1 MYLNYNSNDTF
12 VSTGGKNI
20 ELNKPTICFVHGAGQ
35 NHFSFTQQI
44 RYFANR
50 GYNVLSPDFPGH
62 GFSKG
67 IPNSSIEEDA
77 KWLLGVLEKIGIK
90 KFVLGGH
97 SQGCLTALEL
107 SQLKPEVL
115 KGIIFI
121 AGASKIPVN
130 DFLIGKASEDPYKA
144 YDLMVTWG
152 HGNQGSF
159 SISEWPGHH
168 HLSEGNSV
176 MKINEMS
183 ALVNDLNS
191 CNNYEGG
198 LSAAEKINIDCLAV
212 LARFDIMTPLKAG
225 KKLVNAIKNC
235 ESHVLNCGHFLPAEK
250 PKELNR
256 IILQYLKNLDE

>member
-77 KWLLGVLEKIGIK
+77 KWLLGVLEKIG
-90 KFVLGGH
+90 
-97 SQGCLTALEL
+97 
-107 SQLKPEVL
+107 
-115 KGIIFI
+115 
-121 AGASKIPVN
+121 
-130 DFLIGKASEDPYKA
+130 KASEDPYKA

-191 CNNYEGG
+191 CNDYEGG